1 MKKNIFFEKK
11 LKSLQSVCYSY
22 FAQNYFGQVVTFLKR
37 TPFNCCKCGKRFIL
51 MTVSE
56 YNISVDKFSDGIFRF
71 ILKNVGDE
79 EHSKDIVQESFL
91 RLWERRQNV
100 TFDHV
105 KTYLFTTAYHLMI
118 DLIRKC
124 KKKANYQEQHFDND
138 FSVAEFCD
146 LGEIL
151 EKAVNQLPEIQK
163 TAVLLRDYEGY
174 TYKEIGEIT
183 GLNESQVKVYIYRA
197 RLFLKQY
204 IGSMDRVI

>member
-1 MKKNIFFEKK
+1 
-11 LKSLQSVCYSY
+11 
-22 FAQNYFGQVVTFLKR
+22 
-37 TPFNCCKCGKRFIL
+37 

-71 ILKNVGDE
+71 ILKNIGDK
-79 EHSKDIVQESFL
+79 EHSKDIVQESYL

-100 TFDHV
+100 TFDKV

-118 DLIRKC
+118 DLLRKN
-124 KKKANYQEQHFDND
+124 KNRAAYERQYDESESESTVFT
-138 FSVAEFCD
+138 D

-151 EKAVNQLPEIQK
+151 EKAVNQLPDIQR

-174 TYKEIGEIT
+174 SYQEIGEVT

-197 RLFLKQY
+197 RMFLKQY

>member
-1 MKKNIFFEKK
+1 
-11 LKSLQSVCYSY
+11 
-22 FAQNYFGQVVTFLKR
+22 
-37 TPFNCCKCGKRFIL
+37 

-56 YNISVDKFSDGIFRF
+56 YNASVDKFSDGIFRF
-71 ILKNVGDE
+71 ILKNIRDE
-79 EHSKDIVQESFL
+79 ENSKDIVQESFL

-100 TFDHV
+100 TFDKV

-118 DLIRKC
+118 DLIRKG
-124 KKKANYQEQHFDND
+124 KYKSGYESQYFDHEITTT
-138 FSVAEFCD
+138 EFTD

-174 TYKEIGEIT
+174 SYQEIGEIT

-197 RLFLKQY
+197 RMFLKQY
-204 IGSMDRVI
+204 IGSMERVI